1 MKLSQLT
8 TKFKTLILSEI
19 LDDIFISKNDNC
31 LFNYEKE
38 QYICNTHKSKL
49 KSLKT
54 NSDKSEIYEKN
65 ECFVSNQNLYILRT
79 KKIYIDLLVYNIVFL
94 LIFRLIFSLNI

>member
-19 LDDIFISKNDNC
+19 LDDIFVSKNDGY

-38 QYICNTHKSKL
+38 QYICNTYKSKL

-54 NSDKSEIYEKN
+54 NSDKSEINEKN
-65 ECFVSNQNLYILRT
+65 ECFVSNQNLYILKT
-79 KKIYIDLLVYNIVFL
+79 KNIY
-94 LIFRLIFSLNI
+94 LIY

>member
-19 LDDIFISKNDNC
+19 LDDIFIPKNDDC

-38 QYICNTHKSKL
+38 QCICNTYKSKL
-49 KSLKT
+49 KSLMKT
-54 NSDKSEIYEKN
+54 NSDKSKIYKKN
-65 ECFVSNQNLYILRT
+65 ECFVSNLNLYL
-79 KKIYIDLLVYNIVFL
+79 
-94 LIFRLIFSLNI
+94 

>member
-19 LDDIFISKNDNC
+19 LDDNIILNGDDC
-31 LFNYEKE
+31 LFNYERE
-38 QYICNTHKSKL
+38 QCICNTYKSKL
-49 KSLKT
+49 KRLKR

-65 ECFVSNQNLYILRT
+65 ECFVSN
-79 KKIYIDLLVYNIVFL
+79 
-94 LIFRLIFSLNI
+94 

>member
-19 LDDIFISKNDNC
+19 LDDIFMPKNDDC

-38 QYICNTHKSKL
+38 QCICNTYKSIL

-54 NSDKSEIYEKN
+54 ISDKSEIHKRN

-79 KKIYIDLLVYNIVFL
+79 KKIYIGLLVYNCFFL